1 MRSSSSKLEALKRL
15 VQETRARNSS
25 AKFVVFSQFIPLLTQ
40 ARRALGEVLPH
51 PTRGGGSALLRVGK
65 KGSEAIAAFRND
77 PLCAVLCVCTR
88 AGHGSAGLN
97 LTNAQHVVLLEPSMD
112 VGMEAQAV
120 GRVHRLGQTSEV
132 TVHRLHA
139 SCTIEDHIRTL
150 QQRRRNLYEVNT
162 SDGVGELITDS
173 DTYEM
178 LEAFGLL
185 AEAEPPRF

>member
-1 MRSSSSKLEALKRL
+1 
-15 VQETRARNSS
+15 
-25 AKFVVFSQFIPLLTQ
+25 
-40 ARRALGEVLPH
+40 
-51 PTRGGGSALLRVGK
+51 
-65 KGSEAIAAFRND
+65 
-77 PLCAVLCVCTR
+77 
-88 AGHGSAGLN
+88 
-97 LTNAQHVVLLEPSMD
+97 
-112 VGMEAQAV
+112 MEAQAA